1 MQAALG
7 SPLFKT
13 PPSDSSAYQ
22 ELPEMTY
29 PNTTPPLIL
38 TPLVDEEER
47 ENSPRTVEIAM
58 GEQNSSNENSTASF
72 HTAHSG
78 EPGTRENPI
87 DVDQLFIREDT
98 PHPTTGFL
106 R

>member
-1 MQAALG
+1 MEAALG
-7 SPLFKT
+7 SPLFNT

-29 PNTTPPLIL
+29 PNTPPPFIL
-38 TPLVDEEER
+38 TPLVDGEER
-47 ENSPRTVEIAM
+47 SVEITM
-58 GEQNSSNENSTASF
+58 EEQNSTASF

-98 PHPTTGFL
+98 PHLQQDSYDEQTQTTSL